1 MRAFLKIIALVLCI
15 AVIFPVCAGALEESL
30 ILITPPDRVDFY
42 EGRDWVYVNKQIT
55 PLANFDMT
63 GTVVEYDGM
72 EIPFYIF
79 PWGANMWS
87 EPVSGKWQ
95 TGLNDVYILI
105 DDVDGVYTRSS
116 VNLHSIRSIAVIQ
129 APNYTNY
136 IRGIDWDYNS
146 DGGIDVNT
154 VKLDG
159 LNIKVFYS
167 DGTNEI
173 IAYNR
178 KTQNITWTITDDTFK
193 FSLGTNRVYA
203 SYCGKTAA
211 FTFDIEL
218 ESVVSAST
226 GTQPS
231 KRTYYFG
238 DDWKYVNG
246 RITPDIDLSGLV
258 ANVTYNNGRSGTIS
272 YDEEPERFAVKQNQE
287 YWTNQSRLAVMLDS
301 AFELS
306 VSFGFAVCGD
316 VNLDGIVN
324 STDALCVLKYI
335 VGNMELDEIQIRYSD
350 VNDDGRINSADA
362 LSILNKSVGLITFF
376 EAEI

>member
-1 MRAFLKIIALVLCI
+1 MRAFSKIIALVLCI
-15 AVIFPVCAGALEESL
+15 AVIFPVSASALEESL

-42 EGRDWVYVNKQIT
+42 EGRDWIYVNRQIT

-63 GTVVEYDGM
+63 GTVVEYDGI

-105 DDVDGVYTRSS
+105 DDVDGVYTRST

-136 IRGIDWDYNS
+136 IRGVDWDYDS
-146 DGGIDVNT
+146 EGGINVNT

-159 LNIKVFYS
+159 LKIKVFYS

-193 FSLGTNRVYA
+193 FALGTNRVYA

-211 FTFDIEL
+211 FSFDIEL
-218 ESVVSAST
+218 ESVVSASV

-231 KRTYYFG
+231 KHTYYFG

-246 RITPDIDLSGLV
+246 RITPDIDLTGLV
-258 ANVTYNNGRSGTIS
+258 ANVTYNNGQSGTIS

-301 AFELS
+301 DFELS

-324 STDALCVLKYI
+324 SSDALCILKYI
-335 VGNMELDEIQIRYSD
+335 VGNMELDENQIRYSD

-362 LSILNKSVGLITFF
+362 LSILNKSVGLISFF